1 MSLTISRE
9 WATPLTIGAF
19 VLMACTGILM
29 FFHLDTGLNKEAHEW
44 LGWAMVAGVVA
55 HSVANWTAFS
65 RHLAR
70 PAAQVI
76 IGVFVVIL
84 AASFFIKGEDEG
96 GGGNPAFRA
105 SKAVLAAPLSTVA
118 TRASGGC
125 LASVATLKQAGFK
138 VGSAEQTLLSVTG
151 PERDQQFKA
160 LALIFH

>member
-29 FFHLDTGLNKEAHEW
+29 FFHLDTGLNKETHEW

-55 HSVANWTAFS
+55 HSVANWTAFT

-70 PAAQVI
+70 PAARVI
-76 IGVFVVIL
+76 IGVFLVIL
-84 AASFFIKGEDEG
+84 AASFFIGGEEEG
-96 GGGNPAFRA
+96 GGHPAFRA

-118 TRASGGC
+118 T
-125 LASVATLKQAGFK
+125 LAKQPPEALMATLKQAGFK
-138 VGSAEQTLLSVTG
+138 VDTPEQTLLSVTG
-151 PERDQQFKA
+151 PERGQQFKA
-160 LALIFH
+160 LGLIFH